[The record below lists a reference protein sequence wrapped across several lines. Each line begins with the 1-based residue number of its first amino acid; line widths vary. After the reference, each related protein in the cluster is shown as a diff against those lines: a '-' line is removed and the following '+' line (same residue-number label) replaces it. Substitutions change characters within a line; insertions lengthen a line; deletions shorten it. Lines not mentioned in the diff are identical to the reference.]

1 MPRAP
6 ELPPTSLAI
15 AFAKP
20 APAGL
25 SERMQS
31 WAAKAAGRLGALGL
45 RVAPS
50 PVVEAGSLRT
60 LSFDDAR
67 DLPIRDGELRL
78 GEREGRGSGPEP
90 GKRARLALSITPV
103 HIEVALQVPPNA
115 LDGLRWHLATPE
127 RSLELITALESLPE
141 QFTVGLAERAE
152 AQAGKERARVPA
164 SSVASDE
171 IRGLLEGAVREPA
184 TIWLGWV
191 VPRALA
197 IAHADLLDEQL
208 EDALV
213 ALACVF
219 AMVASRPAERPPL
232 VRPAAAAERER
243 RERAG
248 AEDDGGRRAMRRVA
262 RRRDHDRDRER
273 VRDGVRDRG
282 LERGLAIEAARADR
296 DVGSPPF
303 PALSTIAAIRA
314 GAPRRA
320 VMASLAARVP
330 LRKGARVRV
339 LDGPFTGKTGVV
351 QDIDGKGGARVMLG
365 LLAIRLD
372 VKDLARCV
380 DGRDRPVLSSSHRK
394 RLPAR
399 S

>member
-6 ELPPTSLAI
+6 EFPPTSLAI

-25 SERMQS
+25 RERMQS
-31 WAAKAAGRLGALGL
+31 WAAAAAGRLGALGL

-60 LSFDDAR
+60 LSFRHAG

-78 GEREGRGSGPEP
+78 GERKGCGSGPDP
-90 GKRARLALSITPV
+90 GKSARLALSITPV

-127 RSLELITALESLPE
+127 RSLELTTALESLPE
-141 QFTVGLAERAE
+141 QFTLGLADRAA
-152 AQAGKERARVPA
+152 AQAGRERARVLA
-164 SSVASDE
+164 SSAASDE
-171 IRGLLEGAVREPA
+171 IRALLDGAVREPA

-219 AMVASRPAERPPL
+219 TMVASRPAERPPL

-248 AEDDGGRRAMRRVA
+248 AEDDGGGGAA
-262 RRRDHDRDRER
+262 RRRDHDRDRG
-273 VRDGVRDRG
+273 RDGVRDRG
-282 LERGLAIEAARADR
+282 RERGLATEAAGADR
-296 DVGSPPF
+296 DAGAPPF
-303 PALSTIAAIRA
+303 PAPSKRAALRA

-320 VMASLAARVP
+320 VMASLAARLP
-330 LRKGARVRV
+330 LQKGVRVRV
-339 LDGPFTGKTGVV
+339 LEGPFTGKTGVV
-351 QDIDGKGGARVMLG
+351 QELDGKGGARVMLG
-365 LLAIRLD
+365 LLAVRLD